1 VNPQLAFEVIVILV
15 DLANLLGVLN
25 RGLSLDPPPALLVG
39 P

>member
-25 RGLSLDPPPALLVG
+25 LDPPVML
-39 P
+39 